1 LAFEG
6 RAEADG
12 SGADGRSTS
21 RPDGEAQMKVDDI
34 QRILIVGAGTMGG
47 QIGLQCAL
55 HGLDVVVFDSSP
67 EALAAAG
74 KRLAAYVDDI
84 VGGGFSTAEAGQAAL
99 GRVRFEPVL
108 DRAAADVDLVSES
121 VPEEPA
127 LKGRVFAQ
135 LDAVCPARTV
145 FTTNT
150 STLLPSM
157 LARATG
163 RPSRFAAL
171 HFHLPVW
178 VANVADVMGH
188 PGTDRAVIDL
198 LAAFAERIGQI
209 PVVLEKEHSG
219 YVFNTMLNAL
229 SGAALELVADGVTT
243 AETVDRAWMAIMKT
257 PVGPLGILDRVG
269 LDTVWRIVDFWAG
282 TLDDERLR
290 ANADLLKRYVD
301 AGHLGVKTGRGFYEY
316 PDPAYQRP
324 DFVTGPRA
332 AVTR

>member
-1 LAFEG
+1 
-6 RAEADG
+6 
-12 SGADGRSTS
+12 
-21 RPDGEAQMKVDDI
+21 MNVDEI

-55 HGLDVVVFDSSP
+55 YGLDVVVYDSSA
-67 EALAAAG
+67 EALAAAE
-74 KRLAAYVDDI
+74 KRLAAYADEMVAGDF
-84 VGGGFSTAEAGQAAL
+84 VTAERARAAL
-99 GRVRFEPVL
+99 GRLAYEPVL
-108 DRAAADVDLVSES
+108 GRAAADVDLVSES
-121 VPEEPA
+121 VPEDPA
-127 LKGRVFAQ
+127 LKGRVFAE
-135 LDAVCPARTV
+135 LNALCPARTV

-157 LARATG
+157 FAQATG

-188 PGTDRAVIDL
+188 PGTDRAVVDL

-219 YVFNTMLNAL
+219 YVFNTMLTAL

-243 AETVDRAWMAIMKT
+243 PETVDRAWMAIMKT
-257 PVGPLGILDRVG
+257 PVGPLGILDSVG
-269 LDTVWRIVDFWAG
+269 LDTVWKIVDYWAEA
-282 TLDDERLR
+282 LSDERMR
-290 ANADLLKRYVD
+290 ANAALLKRYVD
-301 AGHLGVKTGRGFYEY
+301 AGRLGVKTGRGFYEY

-324 DFVTGPRA
+324 DFVTGSRGGD
-332 AVTR
+332 TQ